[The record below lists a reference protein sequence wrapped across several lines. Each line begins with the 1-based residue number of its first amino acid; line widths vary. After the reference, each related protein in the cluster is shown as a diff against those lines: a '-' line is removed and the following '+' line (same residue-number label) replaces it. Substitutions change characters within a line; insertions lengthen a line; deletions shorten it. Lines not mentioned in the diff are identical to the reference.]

1 MKPKLKTCENK
12 LLNGQ
17 GQQNI
22 YTEKPHKM
30 YLLQNLDFDYYQ
42 NYTAWMNAKKKVSS
56 LACMHS
62 ICINDVLVCSC
73 LNLPNFHSC
82 IYLLGTQFILISE
95 KIS

>member
-30 YLLQNLDFDYYQ
+30 YLLQNLDFDYYH
-42 NYTAWMNAKKKVSS
+42 NYTAWMNAKKK
-56 LACMHS
+56 
-62 ICINDVLVCSC
+62 C
-73 LNLPNFHSC
+73 LL
-82 IYLLGTQFILISE
+82 
-95 KIS
+95 